1 MDERD
6 GWASEADRMAAL
18 SLLESAYGEGRLS
31 RAEWHR
37 RGELALRAET
47 EAELAALTEDLRA
60 GRTAG
65 GRLTRSRLLLAGVA
79 VALAGMGGAASIA
92 LHDDEPA
99 PAPAVSLAEPAP
111 AAEPPDEPT
120 DAPPALEPD
129 PPVDD
134 DRPSDEAV
142 YSFTPDGVRS
152 FAALYEKEFGRRPR
166 ALAFGFTDH
175 QAVIYRPSRA
185 PGKIHRWFLR
195 DGIFLDDGART
206 PSAPLEPGLIS
217 LAEVDIDAMF
227 RHVDTAQRSATGPV
241 DVLGVTILRV
251 DGRAAVVVSA
261 GNRSSGSCYR
271 ITTTLAGK
279 VLAEDEEPCA

>member
-1 MDERD
+1 MHEHDR
-6 GWASEADRMAAL
+6 WASEADRMAAL

-31 RAEWHR
+31 RAEWER

-47 EAELAALTEDLRA
+47 RDELASLTQDLRS
-60 GRTAG
+60 GPTAG
-65 GRLTRSRLLLAGVA
+65 GLLTRSRLA
-79 VALAGMGGAASIA
+79 VAGAVIALVVAGGAAYTA
-92 LHDDEPA
+92 LRNDEPE
-99 PAPAVSLAEPAP
+99 PATATSLTEPAP
-111 AAEPPDEPT
+111 AAEPADVPR
-120 DAPPALEPD
+120 ALEPE
-129 PPVDD
+129 PPADEG
-134 DRPSDEAV
+134 RPADEPA
-142 YSFTPDGVRS
+142 YAFTPDGVRG
-152 FAALYEKEFGRRPR
+152 FATLYQEQFGKQPR

-175 QAVIYRPSRA
+175 QVVIYRPSRA
-185 PGKIHRWFLR
+185 HGKIHRWFLQ

-206 PSAPLEPGLIS
+206 PNAPLEPGLIS

-241 DVLGVTILRV
+241 DVLGVTILRT

-279 VLAEDEEPCA
+279 LLTQGEEPCA